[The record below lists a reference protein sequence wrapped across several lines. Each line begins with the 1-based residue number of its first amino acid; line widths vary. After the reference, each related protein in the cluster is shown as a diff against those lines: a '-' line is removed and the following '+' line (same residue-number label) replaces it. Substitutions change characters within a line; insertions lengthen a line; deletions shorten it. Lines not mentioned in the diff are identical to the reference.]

1 MQRRGIWSCIQT
13 ANTTDGD
20 FRAGPEANA
29 RARGCRRCAGRCAVP
44 CASCASARTD
54 ADGHGGNARRSRVA
68 YKDSLR
74 TNSFAQPGPRR
85 PRLSTVIASP
95 PMTRLSCNRFR
106 VCAHGVFFVG
116 LIVSLGLPAALRA
129 RTAATEPTSAVIAT
143 PDTATITYRKIFKSS
158 YPEFAEIKLNQSGHG
173 TFDIRQLDEEPNPQ
187 PFEVNPALADRI
199 FALASKLH
207 NFQGVDL
214 DIHRRIAN
222 LGEKTFRY
230 DKGAEAHEVKFNYT
244 LDDSASQLTAI
255 FEGLARQTTDLS
267 DLERTMRYDRLGVND
282 VLQQI
287 EQDYN
292 NKLFPEPER
301 LLPALD
307 QLAGDSKFI
316 DIARQRARALASRI
330 RSAH

>member
-1 MQRRGIWSCIQT
+1 VNRHMAAGFRR
-13 ANTTDGD
+13 NL
-20 FRAGPEANA
+20 
-29 RARGCRRCAGRCAVP
+29 
-44 CASCASARTD
+44 SA
-54 ADGHGGNARRSRVA
+54 
-68 YKDSLR
+68 
-74 TNSFAQPGPRR
+74 
-85 PRLSTVIASP
+85 
-95 PMTRLSCNRFR
+95 
-106 VCAHGVFFVG
+106 FF
-116 LIVSLGLPAALRA
+116 LAALVFLA
-129 RTAATEPTSAVIAT
+129 PCVAGASSDNPA
-143 PDTATITYRKIFKSS
+143 ITYRKIFKSS
-158 YPEFAEIKLNQSGHG
+158 YPEFVEIKLYENGRG
-173 TFDIRQLDEEPNPQ
+173 TFDIRQLDEAANPQ
-187 PFEVNPALADRI
+187 PFEIDAALAGKI
-199 FALASKLH
+199 FALAAKLH

-230 DKGAEAHEVKFNYT
+230 DKGSETHEVKFNYS

-307 QLAGDSKFI
+307 QLAGDQKFI
-316 DIARQRARALASRI
+316 DIARQRARALAGRI
-330 RSAH
+330 RASH